1 MLKTQLP
8 ESSSDSM
15 SATAVG
21 ISVAEWL
28 RPVGYGYRELS
39 NDEIEIASEGGE
51 IRFYVRYGGGQVV
64 VSRAERSGD
73 EYTTM
78 ATASFNDAER
88 FLTRT
93 LGQDLRSQVVPTA
106 PRLRLPWTSGSV
118 ADGFT
123 IVEASQ
129 SYLPAVVLESGRERA
144 RFADFQTPYAA
155 VQFTHYANIPIADL
169 RASLLDASGRPSLV
183 AYVQER

>member
-1 MLKTQLP
+1 
-8 ESSSDSM
+8 M

-28 RPVGYGYRELS
+28 RPIGFSYRELS
-39 NDEIEIASEGGE
+39 NDTIEIANWGGE

-64 VSRAERSGD
+64 VSKAERSGD

-78 ATASFNDAER
+78 ATANFEDAER

-93 LGQDLRSQVVPTA
+93 LGHDLRSHVVPTA
-106 PRLRLPWTSGSV
+106 PRLRLPWTSDNV

-123 IVEASQ
+123 IVAAQ
-129 SYLPAVVLESGRERA
+129 GTYLPAVVLESGRERA
-144 RFADFQTPYAA
+144 RFADFETPYDA

-169 RASLLDASGRPSLV
+169 RASLLDTSGHPSLV
-183 AYVQER
+183 SYAQER